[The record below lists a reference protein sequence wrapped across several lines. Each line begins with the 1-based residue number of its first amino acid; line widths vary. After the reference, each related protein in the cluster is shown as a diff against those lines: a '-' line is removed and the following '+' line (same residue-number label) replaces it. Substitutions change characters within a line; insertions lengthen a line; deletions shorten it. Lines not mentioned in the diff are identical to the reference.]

1 MRPLLPIAL
10 IVAAVLTVTEV
21 SAAGRRFKGKERSA
35 SGLAQRLDIHPPVAD
50 RDAYRAWANERYPKY
65 IGGIHV
71 RELDRFGLPPGD
83 RGLRGNGF
91 YATPW

>member
-1 MRPLLPIAL
+1 MFRPVFILLI
-10 IVAAVLTVTEV
+10 AAVVMLAAG
-21 SAAGRRFKGKERSA
+21 SAAQARGPRGRERR
-35 SGLAQRLDIHPPVAD
+35 SGMWQRAEARQPMTSY
-50 RDAYRAWANERYPKY
+50 DARRAYLNERYPRY

-83 RGLRGNGF
+83 HGPRGNGF

>member
-1 MRPLLPIAL
+1 MRRVPILLI
-10 IVAAVLTVTEV
+10 AAVVLLAG
-21 SAAGRRFKGKERSA
+21 AAESFARGPRGRERI
-35 SGLAQRLDIHPPVAD
+35 GGFWQRSEMRLPPTSY
-50 RDAYRAWANERYPKY
+50 DARRAYLNERYPKY

-83 RGLRGNGF
+83 HGPRGNGF

>member
-1 MRPLLPIAL
+1 MNRHFSLLIA
-10 IVAAVLTVTEV
+10 AAMLLAI
-21 SAAGRRFKGKERSA
+21 AATAEARGPRVRERKA
-35 SGLAQRLDIHPPVAD
+35 ALAQRAD
-50 RDAYRAWANERYPKY
+50 LRQPANSYEARRAYLNERYPKY

-83 RGLRGNGF
+83 RGPRGNGF

>member
-1 MRPLLPIAL
+1 MKRFLPILL
-10 IVAAVLTVTEV
+10 IAAIVLLASTATAFGRGPRARERRGGLWQRTEMQLPPT
-21 SAAGRRFKGKERSA
+21 SYDARR
-35 SGLAQRLDIHPPVAD
+35 
-50 RDAYRAWANERYPKY
+50 AYLNERYPKY

-83 RGLRGNGF
+83 HGPRGNGF